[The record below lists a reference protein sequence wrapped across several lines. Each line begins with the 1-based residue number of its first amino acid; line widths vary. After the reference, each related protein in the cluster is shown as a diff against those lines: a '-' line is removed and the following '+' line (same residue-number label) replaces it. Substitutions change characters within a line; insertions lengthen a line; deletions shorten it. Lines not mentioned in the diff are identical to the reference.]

1 LKLKVLFSSLVVGA
15 LLFSTAF
22 ALPVLSA
29 AYSLNISLNGSNF
42 SPGSTVVVSG
52 QFLADGQ
59 PTYGTAVTLQVN
71 GPDGNI
77 VYVNQAFTARD
88 GTFQIEY
95 VLPADAPSGTYQVTC
110 AAMNTTAQAA
120 FTVGG
125 TSTPTPTP
133 SPTPTP
139 TPSSTPTPSP
149 SPSPTP
155 TATPSTTPTST
166 PQPPF
171 PDLLGH
177 WAREQVEKLVEMGI
191 INGYPD
197 GLFRPDSKITRAEFT
212 KIIVS
217 ALHLELQ
224 ASPSPTFL
232 DVGEDHWALKYIE
245 AAAERGIV
253 KGIGE
258 GKFAPERNITRAEMA
273 TMIARALGL
282 SPEEGNIPFTDAVD
296 IPEYARGYVFAVS
309 AKGII
314 TGYPDGTFRPY
325 NDATRAE
332 AATMI
337 FRMLS
342 LAS

>member
-1 LKLKVLFSSLVVGA
+1 MKLKVLLSSLVVGA
-15 LLFSTAF
+15 LLFSTAL

-29 AYSLNISLNGSNF
+29 TYALNISLNGSNF

-52 QFLADGQ
+52 QFLADGK

-77 VYVNQAFTARD
+77 VYVNQAFTAKD

-95 VLPADAPSGTYQVTC
+95 ALPADAPSGTYQVTC
-110 AAMNTTAQAA
+110 VAMNTTAQAT

-133 SPTPTP
+133 TPTSTPTPSPTPTL
-139 TPSSTPTPSP
+139 SP

-155 TATPSTTPTST
+155 TSTPSPP

-171 PDLLGH
+171 PDLLDH

-191 INGYPD
+191 VSGYPD
-197 GLFRPDSKITRAEFT
+197 GLFRPDSEITRAEFT

-245 AAAERGIV
+245 AAAEKGIV

-282 SPEEGNIPFTDAVD
+282 SPEERNAPFTDAVD

-314 TGYPDGTFRPY
+314 TGYPDGTFRPF
-325 NDATRAE
+325 NNATRAE